1 MRHPYTHHQLDDAVN
16 HVESALRNLSD
27 RLEDFLPGN
36 RHRRRL
42 TRAGRAIGRASSSVI
57 DRVPGQASALLADT
71 RRGVSN
77 HPVRTALTAM
87 LAGLCIWSL
96 FRLVS
101 NRRSPMRLN
110 GRSLADRF
118 RSAQAA
124 QEEGVL
130 RH

>member
-1 MRHPYTHHQLDDAVN
+1 MRHPDTHHQLDDAVN
-16 HVESALRNLSD
+16 HVESALKNLSD

-42 TRAGRAIGRASSSVI
+42 TRARRAIGRTTNSVI
-57 DRVPGQASALLADT
+57 EHVPGQASALLADT
-71 RRGVSN
+71 RRGVTD
-77 HPVRTALTAM
+77 HPVRTALTAI

-101 NRRSPMRLN
+101 NKSPARIE
-110 GRSLADRF
+110 GRTLADRY
-118 RSAQAA
+118 RAA
-124 QEEGVL
+124 QQEGVL

>member
-1 MRHPYTHHQLDDAVN
+1 MRYPDTHRQLDDAVN
-16 HVESALRNLSD
+16 HVESALKNLSD
-27 RLEDFLPGN
+27 RLEDFLPGD

-42 TRAGRAIGRASSSVI
+42 TRARRAIGRTTSSVI
-57 DRVPGQASALLADT
+57 DRVPGQASALLTDT
-71 RRGVSN
+71 RRGVTN

-87 LAGLCIWSL
+87 LAGLCLWSL

-101 NRRSPMRLN
+101 NGRSPRRLN
-110 GRSLADRF
+110 GRSFADRF